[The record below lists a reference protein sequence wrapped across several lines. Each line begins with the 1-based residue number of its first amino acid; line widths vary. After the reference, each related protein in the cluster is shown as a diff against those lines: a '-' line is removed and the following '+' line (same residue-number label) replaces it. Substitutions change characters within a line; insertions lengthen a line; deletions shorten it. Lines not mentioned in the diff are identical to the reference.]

1 MDFESFGK
9 AGVSLGSGALLIC
22 DENTC
27 VVDLARVLLNFFK
40 NESCG
45 KCTPCRVGTH
55 RAFDTLT
62 RISEGQGVPGDIE
75 QLLMLCDGLVKM
87 SNCGLGQTAAV
98 PIKDILKHFRAEVDA
113 HINLKVC
120 PAGVCSMVVEEAEL
134 A

>member
-1 MDFESFGK
+1 
-9 AGVSLGSGALLIC
+9 
-22 DENTC
+22 

-55 RAFDTLT
+55 RAYDTLT
-62 RISEGQGVPGDIE
+62 RISEGQGMPGDIE
-75 QLLMLCDGLVKM
+75 QLLMLVDGLVKM

-120 PAGVCSMVVEEAEL
+120 PAGVCPMVVEEAEL